1 MLQNTERRIR
11 LELEGLEEL
20 ELEGLE
26 GVAKY
31 GEKD

>member
-11 LELEGLEEL
+11 LELKGIDEL

-26 GVAKY
+26 GVTKY
-31 GEKD
+31 GEKN

>member
-11 LELEGLEEL
+11 LELDGLE

-26 GVAKY
+26 GVTKY